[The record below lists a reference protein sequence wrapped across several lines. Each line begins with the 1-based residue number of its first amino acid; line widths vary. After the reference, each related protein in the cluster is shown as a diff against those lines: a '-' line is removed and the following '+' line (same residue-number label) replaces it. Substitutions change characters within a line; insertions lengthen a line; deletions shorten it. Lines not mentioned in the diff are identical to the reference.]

1 MPTAT
6 AIRTTFKGRDGLQ
19 LAARIDLPVG
29 PIRAFALFA
38 HCFTCTKDILAAKR
52 IASGLANAGVGV
64 MRFDFT
70 GLGSSDGEFANTDF
84 SSNVEDLVAA
94 ADYLR
99 ETYAAPAIL
108 IGHSLGGAA
117 VLVAAEAIPEAK
129 AVVTIGA
136 PADVAHVLHQLGGSL
151 DEIRGK
157 GEAMVTLAGR
167 QFSIRRSFVEDA
179 EGHRL
184 LHRVEHLGKALLVM
198 HAPRDAVVGID
209 NASKIFVAAKHP
221 KSFVSLD
228 DADHLLSSAAAAIYA
243 AEVIVAWAS
252 KYIDVAAPDSGNTD
266 QVIVRETGQGKFQNL
281 ALSGRHRLLADEPVA
296 AGGLDSG
303 PNPYDYLSIALG
315 ACTAMTLRLYAEH
328 KQIQLGQIAVTVR
341 HGKVAVEHCSD
352 CGEVAEGRTGKIDR
366 FEREIAINGAID
378 ATLRA
383 KLLEI
388 ADKCPVHRTLESS
401 TAIVT
406 TIASLVPNAKASGWP
421 IS

>member
-6 AIRTTFKGRDGLQ
+6 AIRATFTGRDGLQ

-52 IASGLANAGVGV
+52 IAAALANAGVGV

-70 GLGSSDGEFANTDF
+70 GLGSSEGEFANTDF
-84 SSNVEDLVAA
+84 TSNVEDLVAA

-99 ETYAAPAIL
+99 ETYAAPTIL

-117 VLVAAEAIPEAK
+117 VLVAAESIPEAK

-136 PADVAHVLHQLGGSL
+136 PADVAHVLHQLGSSL

-167 QFSIRRSFVEDA
+167 QFSIRRAFVEDA

-184 LHRVEHLGKALLVM
+184 LYRVGHLDKALLVM

-228 DADHLLSSAAAAIYA
+228 DADHLLSSAAAATYA

-252 KYIDVAAPDSGNTD
+252 KYIAAAAPDSGNAD
-266 QVIVRETGQGKFQNL
+266 HVIVRETGQGKFQNL

-303 PNPYDYLSIALG
+303 PTPYDYLSIALG

-328 KQIQLGQIAVTVR
+328 KQMQLGQIAVTVR
-341 HGKVAVEHCSD
+341 HGKVAAGHCSD
-352 CGEVAEGRTGKIDR
+352 CSEVAEGRTGKIDR
-366 FEREIAINGAID
+366 FEREIAIDGAID
-378 ATLRA
+378 AALRA

-401 TAIVT
+401 SAIVT
-406 TIASLVPNAKASGWP
+406 TITLAR
-421 IS
+421 